1 MASVT
6 RDRPQRRG
14 AVVEAPGE
22 KRSLSLPSQENVPP
36 SNISESI
43 VFLYGRKGIGKTSLA
58 SQFSKSLTFMFERGR
73 RNLPIRMVPQPQD
86 PKLDWQLFLD
96 YVDLALQDDSV
107 ETLVVDTIDR
117 AYEQCMFYVCKRAG
131 CKHPNDKNDYGKTWQ
146 EVKIEFDATLGMI
159 QDSGKGL
166 VLISHETA
174 KPLTK
179 TSRRLE
185 REDAESIC
193 QYDRMEPTCSKQAF
207 ETVQEIC
214 DYVLYYGYT
223 DEFRTIT
230 VRSPNDTCWTSC
242 GISDTFLDPDGN
254 PIQTFRVGND
264 PREAYKSLISAHQN
278 ELYDI
283 NYKPPKKAK

>member
-1 MASVT
+1 LGS
-6 RDRPQRRG
+6 QLKN
-14 AVVEAPGE
+14 E
-22 KRSLSLPSQENVPP
+22 SLALPSQENVPP
-36 SNISESI
+36 SDISESI

-58 SQFSKSLTFMFERGR
+58 SQFKNSLTFMFERGR
-73 RNLPIRMVPQPQD
+73 RNLPIRMVPQKDD

-96 YVDLALQDDSV
+96 YVELAIKSDTVD
-107 ETLVVDTIDR
+107 TLVVDTVDR
-117 AYEQCMFYVCKRAG
+117 AYEQCMIYVCKRAG

-146 EVKIEFDATLGMI
+146 EIKFEFDATLGLI

-214 DYVLYYGYT
+214 DYVLYYGYS

-254 PIQTFRVGND
+254 PVQTFKVGND
-264 PREAYKSLISAHQN
+264 PREAYKSLISAHSN

-283 NYKPPKKAK
+283 SYKPPKVKKAVV